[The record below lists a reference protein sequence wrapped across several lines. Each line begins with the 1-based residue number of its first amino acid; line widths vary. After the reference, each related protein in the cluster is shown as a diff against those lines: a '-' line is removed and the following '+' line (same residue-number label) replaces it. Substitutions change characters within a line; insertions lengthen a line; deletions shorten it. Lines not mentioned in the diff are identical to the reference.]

1 MMTDMKK
8 LLAVSIALCGLAA
21 CSNKKDR
28 ETAAQGS
35 TPHVP
40 VTTKQLAAEVG
51 PMPGSGVGSG
61 AEAGSGSAAPVN
73 TGTVQKLGCDKILPE
88 AVRTK
93 YFKGA
98 TIEAADM
105 GSGSCKLTLADKAK
119 SAASVTA
126 MCWDGVPE
134 GMLESS
140 FKKLETL
147 ALTPPK
153 EITAGKATRYT
164 PTSATANMLVAWDD
178 DSPCS
183 ISAELPK
190 SLDIE
195 AFAKDALATF
205 PVASN

>member
-40 VTTKQLAAEVG
+40 TTTKQLAAEVG
-51 PMPGSGVGSG
+51 PAPGSGSA

-126 MCWDGVPE
+126 MCWDGVPD

-147 ALTPPK
+147 ALTPPT
-153 EITAGKATRYT
+153 EIKAGKATRYT

-190 SLDIE
+190 SVDIE

-205 PVASN
+205 PVP

>member
-8 LLAVSIALCGLAA
+8 LLAVSIALCGLTA

-40 VTTKQLAAEVG
+40 VTTKQINVEAPPA
-51 PMPGSGVGSG
+51 PGSGS
-61 AEAGSGSAAPVN
+61 AEAGSGSAGSAAPVN

-98 TIEAADM
+98 TVEAADM
-105 GSGSCKLTLADKAK
+105 GSGSCKITLADKAK
-119 SAASVTA
+119 SPASVTA

-178 DSPCS
+178 NSPCS

-190 SLDIE
+190 SVDIE

-205 PVASN
+205 PVP

>member
-1 MMTDMKK
+1 MMTDMKQ

-40 VTTKQLAAEVG
+40 TTTKQLAAEVG
-51 PMPGSGVGSG
+51 PTPGSAAG
-61 AEAGSGSAAPVN
+61 GSGSAAPVN

-88 AVRTK
+88 AVRAK

-105 GSGSCKLTLADKAK
+105 GSGSCKLTLADKEK

-190 SLDIE
+190 SVDIE

-205 PVASN
+205 PVP